1 MTDMEFGFV
10 PSGEGPGFGD
20 VSFSTEPENSS
31 FEVSGDGFGF
41 GAPGDAWFAQ
51 GSQPEALGFE
61 TEAKEKKKKKKK
73 ESKKSKEDEG
83 SYGSWLDGEAGKSN
97 GLDPPGDEFAPVSH
111 SARRVS
117 FSEEPPESRTF
128 GNFADKVA
136 SATASSPGLSFDEV
150 FEASQPGV
158 DQRGLSEYCSQCGKA
173 FELTEPWLHSKWTSR
188 RVNMQAE
195 GNQM

>member
-41 GAPGDAWFAQ
+41 GAPGDAWFA

-97 GLDPPGDEFAPVSH
+97 GLDPPGDEFAPVSQ